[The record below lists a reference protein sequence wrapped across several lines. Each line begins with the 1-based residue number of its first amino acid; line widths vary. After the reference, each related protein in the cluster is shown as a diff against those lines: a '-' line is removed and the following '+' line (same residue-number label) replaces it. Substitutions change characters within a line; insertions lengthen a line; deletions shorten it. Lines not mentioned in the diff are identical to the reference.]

1 MRGGKPGRAQWDGV
15 KPLLWCFGGLLC
27 CLSRCWVEFVEL
39 EMSEAREPCSKR
51 KFQSHPTVPPGRL
64 IELAFAAV
72 YRE

>member
-1 MRGGKPGRAQWDGV
+1 MMLRWAALLSELALDRARGDGV
-15 KPLLWCFGGLLC
+15 
-27 CLSRCWVEFVEL
+27 SV
-39 EMSEAREPCSKR
+39 AREPCSER